1 MAEEVY
7 NRMIKHFP
15 DAKDSLT
22 AAAVLLANTVASSGD
37 LNKATVIK
45 NVLNEPNVKKSVGL
59 SWTTVN
65 GQFYVSQT
73 LDFDQSRNKN
83 RCYLLVVEIP
93 CS

>member
-1 MAEEVY
+1 
-7 NRMIKHFP
+7 MIKHFP

-59 SWTTVN
+59 SWTRVN

-83 RCYLLVVEIP
+83 
-93 CS
+93 